1 MNGNSTPAK
10 IGSDQ
15 AIKLLIDVLPRWAP
29 PTGMNSCRVPP
40 STGVKSKSCK
50 ARGGGD
56 LRSRFAQ
63 HMLTR

>member
-1 MNGNSTPAK
+1 MNGNSNPAK
-10 IGSDQ
+10 IGIDL
-15 AIKLLIDVLPRWAP
+15 AIELLIEVLPRLAP
-29 PTGMNSCRVPP
+29 PTNMNSCRVPP

-50 ARGGGD
+50 ARGDGD